1 MSCKHLEGSSLSL
14 LGDNLDTQCQAMST
28 PLNRRH
34 FLLGTAASALA
45 VMASG
50 CDQRRSSQRTAQHNP
65 ASTSAPRSKIHGYTY
80 TVARGDTLSSISRRS
95 RLSVSTIIRVND
107 LASNAIF
114 PGMLITLPGVS
125 YMGKDPLSI
134 PDEPIEETISN
145 YDYRI
150 VRRSSWTKQ
159 SVRSNNRILGSVN
172 RITIHH
178 TGEHGDIAKLPDLE
192 VVKRIENYHR
202 NERKWA
208 AIGYH
213 FLIGRNGIVY
223 EGRPARYQGA
233 HTRSNNRNNLG
244 ISMIGDFNK
253 RKPGGVQLSALES
266 LINDK
271 RSKYNVRKRNVFGHR
286 DLSPSVCPG
295 KYLYAWLQ
303 TYKTS

>member
-1 MSCKHLEGSSLSL
+1 MA
-14 LGDNLDTQCQAMST
+14 N
-28 PLNRRH
+28 PLNRRD
-34 FLLGTAASALA
+34 FLRASAATTLA
-45 VMASG
+45 AMVSG
-50 CDQRRSSQRTAQHNP
+50 CDQRRGSYRARQEETASP
-65 ASTSAPRSKIHGYTY
+65 VVARSNIHGFKY

-95 RLSVSTIIRVND
+95 RLSVSTIIRVNK
-107 LASNAIF
+107 LESNALF
-114 PGMLITLPGVS
+114 PGMLIILPGVS
-125 YMGKDPLSI
+125 YMGQDPLSI
-134 PDEPIEETISN
+134 PDEPIEANLSN

-150 VRRSSWTKQ
+150 VRRGSWTKQ
-159 SVRSNNRILGSVN
+159 AVRSNNRILGSVN

-213 FLIGRNGIVY
+213 FLVGRNGVVY

-253 RKPGGVQLSALES
+253 HKPSGVQLAALES
-266 LINDK
+266 LLNDR
-271 RSKYNVRKRNVFGHR
+271 RSKYNVHKRNVFGHR

-303 TYKTS
+303 SYKSS